1 MGARAAVRRGEPG
14 SRVPA
19 LPSGTAHSRHAPA
32 AVTPPTSSP
41 LLSSAL
47 SSGDALGRALFE
59 QSPLSTVV
67 YDASGH
73 LVLANTAFERLFGLR
88 VADLPATYTLLG
100 DPQLEAQG
108 ALPLVRRAFAGEAI
122 VLPPV
127 RYEPA
132 PQLGVTTSSWTQAHL
147 YPLRDAAGAV
157 TAVVLVHIDLTA
169 RVEAEEALRAG
180 EALLRVAL
188 EAGEMGAWEWAI
200 DRDVVRWSTTLERIH
215 GLAPGTFGGTFEA
228 SLRDVHPDDRARVR
242 AALEHSV
249 LADAPASAHASAH
262 RIVRPDGA
270 VRWVSV
276 RGQLLRDAEGRA
288 ERLTGICTDVTDER
302 RAAEET
308 RLLAEAG
315 AVLASSLDYERTL
328 AAVARLAVPLLADY
342 CIVDLLDPADGAV
355 RRVATAHADPARDP
369 LLAEVRRFAPTLDS
383 EGLVPRTLRSG
394 QPQLASPIVHL
405 VADASAEDR
414 PEHLAL
420 LQRLAP
426 KAALCVPLVARSVT
440 LGSMLLV
447 SAGSGRR
454 YGPADLPVAT
464 ELARRAATA
473 VDNARLHQEALAAR
487 AASEQQALEM
497 ELQAQELQDQAAE
510 LEAQQVELAQQ
521 VAQAEALSVELR
533 ATNGALERARR
544 TADAERASAERAA
557 RDVEGILAS
566 ISDPFVVYDP
576 SWRFRYVNVAA
587 QQAFAA
593 SGRATGRHGL
603 LGVVVWDA
611 YPELVGSGTER
622 AMRRAAAERVPVTFE
637 EFYPERGNWSAVTC
651 YPLPDGGLA
660 TTWRDV
666 TLRRQTE
673 EAEHF
678 LDRATAIL
686 ASSLDYETTLTE
698 VARLIVPRLADWCAI
713 DLVGEQGAIDRMAV
727 AHVDPEKV
735 RWAHEIGRRYPR
747 DPAAPSGVPHVVRSG
762 TPELTPEVTD
772 EMLAAH
778 VADPEYLALLRAL
791 GLRSVLIVPLVAH
804 GRTLGALSL
813 VATTSGRRYGEAD
826 LQLAMEL
833 ARRAALAVDNARLH
847 RASESARVQAEA
859 ANRSKTEFLASMS
872 HELRTPLNAIG
883 GYTDLL
889 LLGVRGAI
897 TPEQQADLE
906 RIARSQR
913 HLLGVINDILNFAR
927 VEAGFV
933 EYDMRTVR
941 VAALMEEVEPL
952 MLPQLATKS
961 LTFACDPGPVGLAVH
976 ADPEKVRQVLVNLLA
991 NAVKFTPAG
1000 GRVWMTAAAM
1010 ADVVELRVHDTGIG
1024 IPRDRLSAVF
1034 EPFVQV
1040 HRTLAK
1046 PVEGTGL
1053 GLAISR
1059 DLARGMRG
1067 DLRAESVPEQGSTFV
1082 LTLARAT
1089 VADA

>member
-1 MGARAAVRRGEPG
+1 MT
-14 SRVPA
+14 
-19 LPSGTAHSRHAPA
+19 L
-32 AVTPPTSSP
+32 PTSSP
-41 LLSSAL
+41 PLSSVV

-59 QSPLSTVV
+59 QSPLSTVI
-67 YDASGH
+67 YDAAGH
-73 LVLANTAFERLFGLR
+73 VVLANPAFERLFGLR
-88 VADLPATYTLLG
+88 VADLPATYTVLG
-100 DPQLEAQG
+100 DPQLAEQG
-108 ALPLVRRAFAGEAI
+108 VLPLVQRAFDGEAV

-132 PQLGVTTSSWTQAHL
+132 PQLGVTTTSWTQAHL

-157 TAVVLVHIDLTA
+157 TAVVLVHLDLTA
-169 RVEAEEALRAG
+169 RVEAEEALRAS

-188 EAGEMGAWEWAI
+188 DAGEMGAWEWAVGG
-200 DRDVVRWSTTLERIH
+200 DVVRWSATLERIH
-215 GLAPGTFGGTFEA
+215 GLAPGTFGGTFED

-242 AALEHSV
+242 AALEGSV
-249 LADAPASAHASAH
+249 DRGAHASTH

-270 VRWVSV
+270 VRWLSV

-328 AAVARLAVPLLADY
+328 ADVARLAVPLLADY
-342 CIVDLLDPADGAV
+342 CIVDLLDLSHGAV
-355 RRVATAHADPARDP
+355 HRVATAHADPERDS
-369 LLAEVRRFAPTLDS
+369 LLADVRRFAPVLESD
-383 EGLVPRTLRSG
+383 GLVARTLRSG
-394 QPQLASPIVHL
+394 LPQLASPIVHL
-405 VADASAEDR
+405 VADAAAEDH
-414 PEHLAL
+414 PEHVAL

-426 KAALCVPLVARSVT
+426 EAALCVPLVARSVT

-454 YGPADLPVAT
+454 YGAEDLPVAT
-464 ELARRAATA
+464 ELARRAALA
-473 VDNARLHQEALAAR
+473 VDNARLHREALVAR
-487 AASEQQALEM
+487 AASEQQALEL

-510 LEAQQVELAQQ
+510 MEAQQVELAQQ
-521 VAQAEALSVELR
+521 VAQADALSVELR
-533 ATNGALERARR
+533 ATNAALERARR
-544 TADAERASAERAA
+544 TAEAERAGAERAA

-576 SWRFRYVNVAA
+576 SWRFRYLNVAA
-587 QQAFAA
+587 QQVFA
-593 SGRATGRHGL
+593 ATGRAAGSHGF

-651 YPLPDGGLA
+651 YPMPDGGLA

-686 ASSLDYETTLTE
+686 ASSLDYEATLAS
-698 VARLIVPRLADWCAI
+698 VAQLIVPRLADWCSI
-713 DLVGEQGAIDRMAV
+713 DLVGEQGAIDRMVV

-735 RWAHEIGRRYPR
+735 RWGHEIARRYPH
-747 DPAAPSGVPHVVRSG
+747 DPAAPSGVPHVIRSG
-762 TPELTPEVTD
+762 TPELTPEITD
-772 EMLAAH
+772 EMLAAR
-778 VADPEYLALLRAL
+778 VADPEYLALLREL
-791 GLRSVLIVPLVAH
+791 GLRSVLMVPLVAH

-813 VATTSGRRYGEAD
+813 VATTSARRYGEAD

-847 RASESARVQAEA
+847 RASESARVQAES

-889 LLGVRGAI
+889 LLGVRGPI
-897 TPEQQADLE
+897 TSEQQADLE

-933 EYDMRTVR
+933 EYEMRPVH

-961 LTFACDPGPVGLAVH
+961 LAFACDAGPVGLAVH
-976 ADPEKVRQVLVNLLA
+976 ADPEKVRQILVNLLA

-1000 GRVWMTAAAM
+1000 GRVWMTAEAV
-1010 ADVVELRVHDTGIG
+1010 ADAVELRVHDTGIG

-1046 PVEGTGL
+1046 PIEGTGL

-1059 DLARGMRG
+1059 DLARGMGG
-1067 DLRAESVPEQGSTFV
+1067 DLQAASVPDEGSTFV
-1082 LTLARAT
+1082 LTLARAQL
-1089 VADA
+1089 DAS